1 MAIDCLIL
9 GPAYPYRGGIADTNH
24 AFAKELI
31 KQGETTEIWTFTKLY
46 PNIIFPGKTQFDLAD
61 KKFSFKIVKKIHA
74 YNPFSWEKIS
84 DEINSLAPKRVVF
97 RYWTPLLAIAWGN
110 IANKLD
116 ESIKRI
122 ALVDNWTPHEPKPW
136 DKSLNH
142 YFSDKMNLITTLS
155 ESVHSEIISEVNIPV
170 NKGFHPINDDLPE
183 IISKKEARERL
194 KLNQHINYILFFGL
208 IRSYKGVDLLIEAFK
223 YLNQSNQAIKLLIV
237 GEFYEDETLYKKLIQ
252 KLNLTNQIEI
262 TNEFVSFELA
272 RDYFC
277 AADLVVQP
285 YKTATQSGVTPV
297 GYFYETPLIVTD
309 LEGLKTPIIK
319 DKSGKVSSKNPKD
332 IAKAIIE
339 LIQKENLEL
348 AQKNIRKSKTSY
360 SWKSFTEQWIT
371 FIKQN

>member
-24 AFAKELI
+24 AFAKELT
-31 KQGETTEIWTFTKLY
+31 KQGVTTEIWTFTKLY

-61 KKFSFKIVKKIHA
+61 KEFSFKIVKKIHA
-74 YNPFSWEKIS
+74 YNPFSWKKIS

-110 IANKLD
+110 IARRLD

-122 ALVDNWTPHEPKPW
+122 ALVDNWNPHEPKPW
-136 DKSLNH
+136 DNSLNR

-155 ESVHSEIISEVNIPV
+155 ESVHSEIISEVKIPV

-194 KLNQHINYILFFGL
+194 KLNQHLNYILFFGL
-208 IRSYKGVDLLIEAFK
+208 IRSYKGLDLLIEAFK
-223 YLNQSNQAIKLLIV
+223 YLNQSNQVIKLLIV
-237 GEFYEDETLYKKLIQ
+237 GEFYEDETQYKKLIQ

-309 LEGLKTPIIK
+309 LEGLKAPIIK

-332 IAKAIIE
+332 IAKAITE

-360 SWKSFTEQWIT
+360 SWRSFTEQWIS

>member
-24 AFAKELI
+24 AFAKELT

-46 PNIIFPGKTQFDLAD
+46 PNIIFPGKTQFDQAD
-61 KKFSFKIVKKIHA
+61 KEFSFKIVKKIHA

-136 DKSLNH
+136 DKILNH

-183 IISKKEARERL
+183 IISKKKARERL
-194 KLNQHINYILFFGL
+194 KLNQHLNYILFFGL

-309 LEGLKTPIIK
+309 LEGLKTPIIN

-360 SWKSFTEQWIT
+360 SWRSFTEQWIT

>member
-1 MAIDCLIL
+1 
-9 GPAYPYRGGIADTNH
+9 
-24 AFAKELI
+24 
-31 KQGETTEIWTFTKLY
+31 
-46 PNIIFPGKTQFDLAD
+46 
-61 KKFSFKIVKKIHA
+61 
-74 YNPFSWEKIS
+74 
-84 DEINSLAPKRVVF
+84 
-97 RYWTPLLAIAWGN
+97 
-110 IANKLD
+110 
-116 ESIKRI
+116 
-122 ALVDNWTPHEPKPW
+122 
-136 DKSLNH
+136 
-142 YFSDKMNLITTLS
+142 S

-194 KLNQHINYILFFGL
+194 KLNQHLNYILFFGL
-208 IRSYKGVDLLIEAFK
+208 IRSYKGLDLLIEAFK
-223 YLNQSNQAIKLLIV
+223 YLNKSNQVIKLLIV
-237 GEFYEDETLYKKLIQ
+237 GEFYEDETQYKKLIQ

-309 LEGLKTPIIK
+309 LEGLKAPIIK

-332 IAKAIIE
+332 IAEAITE

-360 SWKSFTEQWIT
+360 SWRSFTEQWIS

>member
-24 AFAKELI
+24 AFAKELT
-31 KQGETTEIWTFTKLY
+31 KQGVTTEIWTFTKLY
-46 PNIIFPGKTQFDLAD
+46 PNIIFPGKTQFDQAD
-61 KKFSFKIVKKIHA
+61 KEFSFKIVKKIHA
-74 YNPFSWEKIS
+74 YNPFSWKKIS

-116 ESIKRI
+116 KSIKRI

-194 KLNQHINYILFFGL
+194 KLNQHLNYILFFGL

-309 LEGLKTPIIK
+309 LEGLKAPIIK

-360 SWKSFTEQWIT
+360 SWRSFTEQWIS

>member
-24 AFAKELI
+24 AFAKELT
-31 KQGETTEIWTFTKLY
+31 KQGVTTEIWTFTKLY
-46 PNIIFPGKTQFDLAD
+46 PNIIFPGKTQFDQAD
-61 KKFSFKIVKKIHA
+61 KEFSFKIVKKIHA
-74 YNPFSWEKIS
+74 YNPFSWKKIS

-116 ESIKRI
+116 KSIKRI

-194 KLNQHINYILFFGL
+194 KLNQHLNYILFFGL

-309 LEGLKTPIIK
+309 LEGLKTPIIN

-360 SWKSFTEQWIT
+360 SWRSFTEQWIT